1 MCQLLF
7 KGGVRKEWFLLL
19 VRQCFGP
26 LYGMF
31 THIQESNIHWFTTQG
46 MEAEY
51 NLIGVLMGLA
61 VYNGEILDIHFPPCV
76 YKKLLPSSMSQISD
90 PKAIVGVLPL
100 GLYDLKHIYPVQA
113 TSLQNLLDYEGNV
126 EEDFL
131 MNFEASYS
139 EFDVVKMVPL
149 KEGGENIILTN
160 ENRREYV
167 DLYVDFMLNKSIYNQ
182 FAAFYHG
189 FHSVCA
195 SNAVIV
201 NIKISIQ

>member
-1 MCQLLF
+1 
-7 KGGVRKEWFLLL
+7 
-19 VRQCFGP
+19 
-26 LYGMF
+26 
-31 THIQESNIHWFTTQG
+31 
-46 MEAEY
+46 
-51 NLIGVLMGLA
+51 
-61 VYNGEILDIHFPPCV
+61 
-76 YKKLLPSSMSQISD
+76 MSQISD
-90 PKAIVGVLPL
+90 PKAIVGVVPL

-113 TSLQNLLDYEGNV
+113 ASLQNLLDYEGNV

-131 MNFEASYS
+131 MNFEASFS

-201 NIKISIQ
+201 YIQISIQ